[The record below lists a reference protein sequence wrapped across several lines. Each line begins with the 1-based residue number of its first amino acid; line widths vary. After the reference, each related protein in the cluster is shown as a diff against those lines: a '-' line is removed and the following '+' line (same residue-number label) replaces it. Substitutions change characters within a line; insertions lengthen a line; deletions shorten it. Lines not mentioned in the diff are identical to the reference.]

1 MFKQTNEG
9 FQDKQ
14 LTSVATVIICYLRA
28 LKLQETV
35 GVGGMGGGGRGVWGG
50 GDYNQGESPETF
62 PQESPNQRT
71 PHIESRMNLVSRH
84 V

>member
-14 LTSVATVIICYLRA
+14 LTSVATVIIRYLRA

-35 GVGGMGGGGRGVWGG
+35 GVGWGVGAGGVW
-50 GDYNQGESPETF
+50 GDYNQGESPEMF